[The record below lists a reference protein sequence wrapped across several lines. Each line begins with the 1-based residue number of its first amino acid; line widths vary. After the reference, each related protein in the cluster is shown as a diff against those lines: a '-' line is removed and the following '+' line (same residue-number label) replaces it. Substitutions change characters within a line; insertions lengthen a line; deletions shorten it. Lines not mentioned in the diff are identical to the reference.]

1 MALSDLSPE
10 ELQIVQNTLLAPP
23 PTAFSQGATTGGIGQ
38 GMEISPALRAAGE
51 SGFLGAGG
59 RFIESLARIQDK
71 KRAMSLAQDIDS
83 LTGLEPDFLDRARK
97 IYLKDPEAA
106 SSPIVQRAFQLADAK
121 REEAVKKM
129 EEAAGAQLFS
139 TLYGA
144 SEEDIQKFQASG
156 SPYAYKYRQQAKE
169 ALENRAMTDE
179 LLSKFPDQMRQKLA
193 GKSLPGLKAEYNKFS
208 GTLPQTLRNR
218 SLDEQKTMAQLA
230 KRFQALR
237 KIEKDADY
245 VAPPEGLQSDSIR
258 NEMAGYLFKDP
269 NKAGVYVTDES
280 LNFIAKAAD
289 KLLSAEDIKFFQD
302 VEQEVDTDAEK
313 IQKDI
318 ANER

>member
-1 MALSDLSPE
+1 
-10 ELQIVQNTLLAPP
+10 
-23 PTAFSQGATTGGIGQ
+23 
-38 GMEISPALRAAGE
+38 
-51 SGFLGAGG
+51 
-59 RFIESLARIQDK
+59 
-71 KRAMSLAQDIDS
+71 MSLAQDIDS

-97 IYLKDPEAA
+97 IYQKDPEAA

-129 EEAAGAQLFS
+129 EEAAGSQLFS

-169 ALENRAMTDE
+169 ALENRATTDE
-179 LLSKFPDQMRQKLA
+179 LLSQFPDQMREKLA
-193 GKSLPGLKAEYNKFS
+193 GKSLPGIKAEYKKFS
-208 GTLPQTLRNR
+208 GTLPPPLRNR

-237 KIEKDADY
+237 KIEKSADY
-245 VAPPEGLQSDSIR
+245 VAPPGGLQSDLIR
-258 NEMAGYLFKDP
+258 NEMAGYIFKDP
-269 NKAGVYVTDES
+269 NKADAYVTDET

-289 KLLSAEDIKFFQD
+289 KLLSEKDIEFYQD
-302 VEQEVDTDAEK
+302 VEQEVDTDAKK
-313 IQKDI
+313 IQEDI
-318 ANER
+318 ANQR